1 MDEEETVLHVR
12 INIVGLFVIG
22 LCWFGIS
29 PSPAQAEEVG
39 VHYQVLSNQQ
49 DADTTTTNLIVEIWN
64 LSGHDL
70 NHLTVNRSTLSP
82 SIPDEGAVSIGTLTT
97 TESRMIMTSFTVPN
111 EYLLPDNMSFEF
123 YLKYDTADGIPRSAI
138 VPGQPTV
145 FIGNPTP

>member
-1 MDEEETVLHVR
+1 LEATVLRVR

-22 LCWFGIS
+22 LFWLGIS

-49 DADTTTTNLIVEIWN
+49 DTNTTTTTLILELVN
-64 LSGHDL
+64 LSGNDL

-82 SIPDEGAVSIGTLTT
+82 SLPDEGAVSIGTLNT
-97 TESRMIMTSFTVPN
+97 TEPRMIMTSFTVPN
-111 EYLLPDNMSFEF
+111 EYLLPDNMPLEF

-138 VPGQPTV
+138 IPGQPTV

>member
-1 MDEEETVLHVR
+1 LGKLRTIIRLLGIIWLCGEVL
-12 INIVGLFVIG
+12 
-22 LCWFGIS
+22 S
-29 PSPAQAEEVG
+29 PCSLWAEEVG
-39 VHYQVLSNQQ
+39 VHYQILSNQQ
-49 DADTTTTNLIVEIWN
+49 DANSTTTNFILEIWN

-82 SIPDEGAVSIGTLTT
+82 SLPDEGAVTIGTLTT

-111 EYLLPDNMSFEF
+111 EYLPPDNNPMDF
-123 YLKYDTADGIPRSAI
+123 YFQYDTADGIPRSAI

>member
-1 MDEEETVLHVR
+1 M
-12 INIVGLFVIG
+12 
-22 LCWFGIS
+22 IS
-29 PSPAQAEEVG
+29 PCSLLAEEVG

-49 DADTTTTNLIVEIWN
+49 DVNTTTTNLIVEIWN

-82 SIPDEGAVSIGTLTT
+82 SLPDEGAVSVGMLTT
-97 TESRMIMTSFTVPN
+97 TEPQMIMTSFTVPN
-111 EYLLPDNMSFEF
+111 EYLLPDNNPLDF
-123 YLKYDTADGIPRSAI
+123 YLEYDTADGIPRSAI